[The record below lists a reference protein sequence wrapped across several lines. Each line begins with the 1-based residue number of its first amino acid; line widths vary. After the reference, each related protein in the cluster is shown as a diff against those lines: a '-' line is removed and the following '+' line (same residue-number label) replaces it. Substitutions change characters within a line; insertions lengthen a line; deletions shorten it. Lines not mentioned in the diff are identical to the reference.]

1 MLRELNAGE
10 ATFLMSKRSARAA
23 RTSSSSS
30 QSQPSP
36 KRNCARLNSDRMEP
50 NGEDV
55 SLRQILDKLANMDD
69 RIEEHFGS
77 LTGEISRLSAEF
89 KEEVEAIK
97 TNLKEVEQSLQ
108 SVWDNINDLQAEA
121 KTHSDFKRTSQQALD
136 LHQEEINLLKRN
148 SASAVIQNQ
157 QAEIR
162 ALQAGLAKEKER
174 IIALEG
180 YSRRENLRF
189 MNIPER
195 KDENCADVV
204 YDIIE
209 NELSIDPENIL
220 FHAVHRIGKPREADD
235 AKPRPIIARF
245 LCREDRD
252 RAYRVKNR
260 LKKSRR
266 FKDAYITQDYAQAV
280 QLERK
285 VLIKAMFLAREK
297 GADAKVVDR
306 KLIIGN
312 NTFHINNIPGEF
324 RPPPTES
331 AVG

>member
-1 MLRELNAGE
+1 
-10 ATFLMSKRSARAA
+10 MSKRSAKAA

-30 QSQPSP
+30 QSQPTP
-36 KRNCARLNSDRMEP
+36 KRNCGRLNSDEMEL
-50 NGEDV
+50 NEENV
-55 SLRQILDKLANMDD
+55 SLRHILDKLANMEN

-77 LTGEISRLSAEF
+77 LTVEISRLNAEL

-97 TNLKEVEQSLQ
+97 TNLKSVEQSLQ
-108 SVWDNINDLQAEA
+108 SAWDYITDLQEEST
-121 KTHSDFKRTSQQALD
+121 THSDFTRTSQQTLD
-136 LHQEEINLLKRN
+136 SYQDEINLLKRN

-157 QAEIR
+157 QTEIR
-162 ALQAGLAKEKER
+162 ALQASLEREKEK
-174 IIALEG
+174 IIALEN

-195 KDENCADVV
+195 KDENCSDVI

-209 NELSIDPENIL
+209 NELRIEPENIL

-252 RAYRVKNR
+252 KVYRIKNR
-260 LKKSRR
+260 LKKSRK
-266 FKDAYITQDYAQAV
+266 FKDAYIIQDYAQAI
-280 QLERK
+280 QMERK
-285 VLIKAMFLAREK
+285 VLIKAMFLAGEK

-306 KLIIGN
+306 KLIIGE
-312 NTFHINNIPGEF
+312 NTFHVNNIPEEF
-324 RPPPTES
+324 RPPPTTS